1 MEMNDY
7 QTIAEAVPEES
18 TAVTLLKALLGA
30 VVGSLPAVF
39 LWIVLG
45 KAGYVAAI
53 AGFFMFLGSI
63 IACDKFTSKSSN
75 MNIWA
80 GVVICAV
87 VMIIN
92 VYLCE
97 RFVWSWEMS
106 DALNEYSEG
115 EYHIGIFDCF
125 RNFTEFTALLEVQED
140 FTLSLVKS
148 YIFALLGGV
157 AGVRKLAKK

>member
-1 MEMNDY
+1 MEINEAM
-7 QTIAEAVPEES
+7 TEAVSEES
-18 TAVTLLKALLGA
+18 TAVTLLKAFLGA

-45 KAGYVAAI
+45 KAGYVAVI
-53 AGFFMFLGSI
+53 AGFFMFLGSL
-63 IACDKFTSKSSN
+63 IACDKFTSKSRN

-80 GVVICAV
+80 GGVICTA

-106 DALNEYSEG
+106 DALNEYSGG

-125 RNFTEFTALLEVQED
+125 RNFTEFTALLEVQES
-140 FTLSLVKS
+140 FASSLAKS
-148 YIFALLGGV
+148 YLFALLGGV
-157 AGVRKLAKK
+157 AGIRKLAKK

>member
-53 AGFFMFLGSI
+53 AGFLCFSVR
-63 IACDKFTSKSSN
+63 SSPAIN
-75 MNIWA
+75 LHQKA
-80 GVVICAV
+80 VI
-87 VMIIN
+87 
-92 VYLCE
+92 
-97 RFVWSWEMS
+97 
-106 DALNEYSEG
+106 
-115 EYHIGIFDCF
+115 
-125 RNFTEFTALLEVQED
+125 
-140 FTLSLVKS
+140 
-148 YIFALLGGV
+148 
-157 AGVRKLAKK
+157 

>member
-1 MEMNDY
+1 
-7 QTIAEAVPEES
+7 
-18 TAVTLLKALLGA
+18 
-30 VVGSLPAVF
+30 
-39 LWIVLG
+39 
-45 KAGYVAAI
+45 
-53 AGFFMFLGSI
+53 MFLGSI

-87 VMIIN
+87 VMMIN

-115 EYHIGIFDCF
+115 EYHIVIFDCF

-140 FTLSLVKS
+140 FTSSLVKS

>member
-1 MEMNDY
+1 MGNNDN
-7 QTIAEAVPEES
+7 IAAVEAVPDES
-18 TAVTLLKALLGA
+18 TAVTFLKAFLGA
-30 VVGSLPAVF
+30 VVGSLPAAF

-45 KAGYVAAI
+45 KVGYVAAI
-53 AGFFMFLGSI
+53 AGFFMFLGSLT
-63 IACDKFTSKSSN
+63 ACDKFTSKSRS

-87 VMIIN
+87 IMIIN

-115 EYHIGIFDCF
+115 EYYIGIFDCF
-125 RNFTEFTALLEVQED
+125 RNFTEFTALLEVQES
-140 FTLSLVKS
+140 FTSSLVRS

-157 AGVRKLAKK
+157 AGIRKLAKK

>member
-1 MEMNDY
+1 MTDESNVM
-7 QTIAEAVPEES
+7 TEAVPEES

-53 AGFFMFLGSI
+53 AGFFMFLGEL
-63 IACDKFTSKSSN
+63 IACNKFTSKSRS

-80 GVVICAV
+80 GVVICAI

-106 DALNEYSEG
+106 DVFNEYSNG
-115 EYHIGIFDCF
+115 EYHIGILDCF
-125 RNFTEFTALLEVQED
+125 MNFKEFTALLEVQED
-140 FTLSLVKS
+140 FTGSLVQS
-148 YIFALLGGV
+148 YLFALLGGV
-157 AGVRKLAKK
+157 AGFMKLAKK

>member
-1 MEMNDY
+1 MEINEAM
-7 QTIAEAVPEES
+7 TEAVSEES
-18 TAVTLLKALLGA
+18 TAVTLLKAFLGA

-53 AGFFMFLGSI
+53 AGFFMFLGSL
-63 IACDKFTSKSSN
+63 IACDKFTSKSRN

-80 GVVICAV
+80 GGVICTA

-92 VYLCE
+92 VYFCE

-106 DALNEYSEG
+106 DALNEYSGG

-125 RNFTEFTALLEVQED
+125 RNFTEFTALLEVQES
-140 FTLSLVKS
+140 FASSLAKS
-148 YIFALLGGV
+148 YLFALLGGV
-157 AGVRKLAKK
+157 AGIRKLAKK